1 MKLIQNSYDE
11 SKPKESE
18 NKSQK
23 INTLILNEENQDQ
36 SVDPFTYKLMNFENK
51 ENTYQPIKVNKN
63 LLKSMSTTSILV
75 CKWPKPLKFKYYRNV
90 LPGFSV
96 TNCQNCFKMFHSDE
110 YEVEVLR
117 LGYCPFCRTK
127 TG

>member
-1 MKLIQNSYDE
+1 
-11 SKPKESE
+11 
-18 NKSQK
+18 
-23 INTLILNEENQDQ
+23 
-36 SVDPFTYKLMNFENK
+36 
-51 ENTYQPIKVNKN
+51 
-63 LLKSMSTTSILV
+63 MSTTSIIV

-96 TNCQNCFKMFHSDE
+96 TNCQNCFKVYYYLIFIKFFTIIFLQMFHSDE
-110 YEVEVLR
+110 YEVETLR